1 MVKGNLPVWH
11 AVEWDN
17 EGPNLCLKE
26 GYHSTSVSQID
37 SCTVCTHGYNFFR
50 PVLTFWTK
58 ASKGFLGCSINAL
71 N

>member
-17 EGPNLCLKE
+17 EGPNLCLME
-26 GYHSTSVSQID
+26 GYPSTSVSQID

-50 PVLTFWTK
+50 PVLTRLSWLQHKRLKLST
-58 ASKGFLGCSINAL
+58 
-71 N
+71 